1 MEIVRIFDNLFAFKY
16 DDESMHELERL
27 FEFWQD
33 IECLEDFFNSNSSD
47 LQRDIWHYSSV
58 EDAIFKTLK
67 YAKHL
72 QKKIVKLCTDDVVP
86 KLQTL
91 ESLFKPLIDCA
102 YRIEPFNM
110 SKATDNW
117 LRLYAL
123 KADVDVYVITG
134 GAIKLTRTMQE
145 RDHTALEL
153 KKIEACRKYLLESG
167 IVDSEGL
174 IELVEL

>member
-33 IECLEDFFNSNSSD
+33 IEYLEDFFSSNSSD
-47 LQRDIWHYSSV
+47 LQRDIWHFSSV

-72 QKKIVKLCTDDVVP
+72 QKKIVKLCTDDGVP
-86 KLQTL
+86 KLQNL